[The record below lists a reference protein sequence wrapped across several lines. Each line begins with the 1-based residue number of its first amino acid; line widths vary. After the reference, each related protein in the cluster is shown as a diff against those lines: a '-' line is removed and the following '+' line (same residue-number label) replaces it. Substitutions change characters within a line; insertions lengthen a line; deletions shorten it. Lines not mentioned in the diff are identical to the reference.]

1 MDLRFDPEPLVNG
14 LTRTPP
20 QRARFYSSGMA
31 PGALTVV
38 LRPVDD
44 PFAPMSG
51 LRLTRAQVETLRD
64 ALTDHL
70 KEYPA

>member
-1 MDLRFDPEPLVNG
+1 MDLRFDPEPLVNA

-20 QRARFYSSGMA
+20 QRARFYSSRA
-31 PGALTVV
+31 TPGALTVV
-38 LRPVDD
+38 LRPEGD

-51 LRLTRAQVETLRD
+51 LRLTREQTETLRD